1 MRIKGS
7 WGEFEAPYVIAFLI
21 SDELGIRKPIEFLI
35 DTGASRTT
43 ILDNDAI
50 RLEIDYS
57 KLGRFEEGTVGIGG
71 AVDTYIL
78 PNVRL
83 VFPTTDGVYEE
94 RLKEIFL
101 LKHIIEDKYV
111 EERIKRIPSLL
122 GRDFLNKYTLALDR
136 KRDSVII
143 TDEEIKT

>member
-1 MRIKGS
+1 M
-7 WGEFEAPYVIAFLI
+7 IAFLV
-21 SDELGIRKPIEFLI
+21 SDELNIGKPIEFLI

-57 KLGRFEEGTVGIGG
+57 KLGRFEGGTVGIGG
-71 AVDTYIL
+71 VVDTYIL

-83 VFPTTDGVYEE
+83 VFPTMDGIYEE

-136 KRDSVII
+136 KRGSVII
-143 TDEEIKT
+143 ADEEIKT